1 MELIPDPFVVL
12 GAEGKI
18 LDINTGFAGLLG
30 QKKKDITGKDFRDF
44 DLFLKLRETITKSLK
59 SGAEDFEKITY
70 NNRQFEVLILPFM
83 VKGTPKFLR
92 IIFKDITRFVHL
104 ETELLK
110 KNKELIIMSTLSN
123 AFISTE
129 NMDYVIED
137 LLDKVL
143 LITDFTKGW
152 LLLKEG
158 EAYKLM
164 TSRGI
169 SAEFHKNVEDGI
181 LDDVCRNADNTGEP
195 LYILESAEISKN
207 ILLRK
212 EGITFLTAV
221 PLFSGKVHAGY
232 LFLANGDK
240 KTESFDFDIVSLLA
254 LVGNHVSLI
263 LGKLKLFQETKRL
276 SITDSL
282 TGLYN
287 RRYFY
292 KHIDIEIARSKRY
305 GNVFSVM
312 LFDIDNFKRINDNY
326 GHQAGDIVLQGLAQI
341 LLTVSRETDI
351 VVRYGGEEFI
361 VILPNTAEEEAAA
374 LAERIKNT
382 VEETVFTL
390 NDSEN
395 VNITLSGGI
404 ASFPLSA
411 ADSKT
416 LLYAAD
422 SALYSAKET
431 GKNKIIC
438 FKGKLNEKSIQ
449 KTSKP

>member
-1 MELIPDPFVVL
+1 M
-12 GAEGKI
+12 
-18 LDINTGFAGLLG
+18 
-30 QKKKDITGKDFRDF
+30 
-44 DLFLKLRETITKSLK
+44 K

-70 NNRQFEVLILPFM
+70 NNRQFEVLILPFT
-83 VKGTPKFLR
+83 VKGKQKLLR

-104 ETELLK
+104 ESELLK
-110 KNKELIIMSTLSN
+110 RNKELIIMSTLSN

-143 LITDFTKGW
+143 LITDFTIGW
-152 LLLKEG
+152 LMLKEG
-158 EAYKLM
+158 EAFKLM
-164 TSRGI
+164 SSRGI
-169 SAEFHKNVEDGI
+169 SAEFHKSIEGGL
-181 LDDVCRNADNTGEP
+181 LDAICNDADKTGEP
-195 LYILESAEISKN
+195 LYIIESSGISKN
-207 ILLRK
+207 ILMRK
-212 EGITFLTAV
+212 EGIFSLIAI
-221 PLFSGKVHAGY
+221 PLFSGKLHAGY
-232 LFLANGDK
+232 LFLANSNK
-240 KTESFDFDIVSLLA
+240 QTESFDFDIVSLLA

-305 GNVFSVM
+305 GNAFSVM
-312 LFDIDNFKRINDNY
+312 LFDIDNFKRINDTY
-326 GHQAGDIVLQGLAQI
+326 GHQAGDIVLQGLAKI

-361 VILPNTAEEEAAA
+361 VILPVTAEDEAFA

-411 ADSKT
+411 SDSKA

-422 SALYSAKET
+422 SALYSAKEA

-438 FKGKLNEKSIQ
+438 FKGKINEKSIQ

>member
-1 MELIPDPFVVL
+1 VSCSELF
-12 GAEGKI
+12 G
-18 LDINTGFAGLLG
+18 
-30 QKKKDITGKDFRDF
+30 KKKNEIIGKDFRDF
-44 DLFLKLRETITKSLK
+44 EPLSKVGRSITQSMKG
-59 SGAEDFEKITY
+59 GAEDFKKIFY
-70 NNRQFEVLILPFM
+70 NNRQFEVSILPFM
-83 VKGTPKFLR
+83 VKGKPKFLR

-104 ETELLK
+104 ENELLK
-110 KNKELIIMSTLSN
+110 RNKELIIMSTLSN

-143 LITDFTKGW
+143 LITDFTIGW
-152 LLLKEG
+152 LILKEG
-158 EAYKLM
+158 ESYKLM
-164 TSRGI
+164 TGRGI
-169 SAEFHKNVEDGI
+169 SAEFHKNIKDGI
-181 LDDVCRNADNTGEP
+181 LDAICRDAAATGEP
-195 LYILESAEISKN
+195 LYILESSEISKN
-207 ILLRK
+207 ILLHK
-212 EGITFLTAV
+212 EGISFLTAV
-221 PLFSGKVHAGY
+221 PLFSGKVPAGF

-240 KTESFDFDIVSLLA
+240 KTEIIDFDIVSLLS

-292 KHIDIEIARSKRY
+292 KHLDIEFARSKRY
-305 GNVFSVM
+305 GNAFSVM
-312 LFDIDNFKRINDNY
+312 LFDIDNFKNINDTF
-326 GHQAGDIVLQGLAQI
+326 GHQAGDIVLQRLAGI
-341 LLTVSRETDI
+341 LKSVSRETDV

-361 VILPNTAEEEAAA
+361 VLLPSTSEEEAIA

-382 VEETVFTL
+382 VEKTVINVNNF
-390 NDSEN
+390 EN

-404 ASFPLSA
+404 ASFPISA
-411 ADSKT
+411 SDTKT
-416 LLYAAD
+416 LLSAAD
-422 SALYSAKET
+422 SALYSAK
-431 GKNKIIC
+431 GSGRNKIIC

>member
-12 GAEGKI
+12 GAEGI
-18 LDINTGFAGLLG
+18 IHDINAGCSKLFGL
-30 QKKKDITGKDFRDF
+30 KKNAIVGKNYKDFEPLSRVGSSITQSMKNGADDF
-44 DLFLKLRETITKSLK
+44 D
-59 SGAEDFEKITY
+59 KISY
-70 NNRQFEVLILPFM
+70 NKKQFEVLILPFM
-83 VKGTPKFLR
+83 VKGKPKFLR

-123 AFISTE
+123 SFISTE

-143 LITDFTKGW
+143 LITDFTIGW

-158 EAYKLM
+158 DAYNLM

-169 SAEFHKNVEDGI
+169 SAEFSKSIEDGA
-181 LDDVCRNADNTGEP
+181 LDVICRNADNTGDP
-195 LYILESAEISKN
+195 LYVLEPSELSKN
-207 ILLRK
+207 ILIQK
-212 EGITFLTAV
+212 EGISFLTAI
-221 PLFSGKVHAGY
+221 PLFSGKIHAGY
-232 LFLANGDK
+232 LFLASADK
-240 KTESFDFDIVSLLA
+240 NIAELDFDIVSLLA

-312 LFDIDNFKRINDNY
+312 LFDIDNFKKINDTF
-326 GHQAGDIVLQGLAQI
+326 GHQAGDVVLQGLAKI
-341 LLTVSRETDI
+341 LRSESRETDI

-361 VILPNTAEEEAAA
+361 VLLPSTSEAEAFA
-374 LAERIKNT
+374 LAERIRNT
-382 VEETVFTL
+382 VEKTVFTV

-404 ASFPLSA
+404 ASFPSSA
-411 ADSKT
+411 SDSKA

-422 SALYSAKET
+422 SALYLAKD
-431 GKNKIIC
+431 GGRNKIIC
-438 FKGKLNEKSIQ
+438 FKGKINEKNIQ